1 VSVDCNHISPG
12 TESQGHTGQ
21 LSRAGVDVRISKD
34 SNDTIR
40 HEMLYVRSKADMNQQ
55 STAQNQQ
62 KS

>member
-1 VSVDCNHISPG
+1 MSVDCNHISPG

-34 SNDTIR
+34 SNDTTR
-40 HEMLYVRSKADMNQQ
+40 DAVRAL
-55 STAQNQQ
+55 